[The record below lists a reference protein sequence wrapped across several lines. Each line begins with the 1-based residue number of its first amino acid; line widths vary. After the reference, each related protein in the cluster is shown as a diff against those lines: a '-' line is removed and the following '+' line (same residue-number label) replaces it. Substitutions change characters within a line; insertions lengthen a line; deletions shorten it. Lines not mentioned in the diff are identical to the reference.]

1 MNLFTPSQLS
11 FSPSA
16 RHTVSFLMSYMQ
28 RMTETNPRASHFAG
42 PMPSLPRIYHQ
53 TIARLNSTEDLL
65 NPTEDFLNTTEV
77 LLDATEKFLNST
89 KVLLCSPE
97 DFLNSPKL
105 FLNSPELPLCSP
117 ELPGAMKIAFRN
129 LSFKV
134 YNMLENSLLAFDS
147 SPPSSGA
154 AAPSPGLCP
163 WLRLL
168 PTIETN
174 FLKT

>member
-1 MNLFTPSQLS
+1 MNLFTPSLSS

-16 RHTVSFLMSYMQ
+16 RCTIGFLMNYIR
-28 RMTETNPRASHFAG
+28 RMTDTSPRTSHFPS

-65 NPTEDFLNTTEV
+65 DPTEEFLNTTEV
-77 LLDATEKFLNST
+77 LLDATENFLNST
-89 KVLLCSPE
+89 KVLLGSPE

-134 YNMLENSLLAFDS
+134 YNTLENSLLAFDS
-147 SPPSSGA
+147 SPPSAGA

-163 WLRLL
+163 WFRLL
-168 PTIETN
+168 PNIETIL
-174 FLKT
+174 FKT